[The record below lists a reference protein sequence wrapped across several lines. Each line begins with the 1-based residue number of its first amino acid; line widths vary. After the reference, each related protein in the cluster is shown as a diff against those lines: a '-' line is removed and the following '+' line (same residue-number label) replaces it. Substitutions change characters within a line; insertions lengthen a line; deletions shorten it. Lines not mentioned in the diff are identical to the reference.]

1 LYSNTSLFSSNSNSI
16 GRCCVDLNTS
26 IRKAHE
32 QKMPSKRRSAPEA
45 AASVAA
51 GTLDSVGAEASAAA
65 TAAAADSDSEDL
77 NDALSALSEA
87 QVIKPDAA
95 ELEAI
100 KTFCNIEVKLK
111 ANVLTASE
119 RVLALRAES
128 KMFKQKLEAI
138 IKGRKCLALSKADAA
153 RFDLLATQAAVETM
167 PPFLRLVPANKDATI
182 TTEVIQEALESITQ
196 QDFTEAE
203 DIKGVVL
210 KNIRRTIR
218 SFTESMKIM
227 PSLQRGMT
235 SYDVPELSSEEADT
249 MWQFWLRQQRIK
261 ESLASKKADPEAAA
275 KKEECKKRVESFF
288 IRTGLISQRIVVE
301 GHPYKL
307 VRRVSVRKPK
317 IGIGR
322 LEKML
327 DEVLQDLQITPTTF
341 RSEPLI
347 KALQIQVSSV
357 APETKTNVS
366 LSAIKETD

>member
-1 LYSNTSLFSSNSNSI
+1 MPRRRVEDHKVEEPAIHEEHKPQEHQPYS
-16 GRCCVDLNTS
+16 D
-26 IRKAHE
+26 
-32 QKMPSKRRSAPEA
+32 
-45 AASVAA
+45 
-51 GTLDSVGAEASAAA
+51 D
-65 TAAAADSDSEDL
+65 EDL
-77 NDALSALSEA
+77 KDAQSALSEA
-87 QVIKPDAA
+87 QVIKPDAN

-111 ANVLTASE
+111 ANILSASE

-153 RFDLLATQAAVETM
+153 RFDLLASQSCINSM
-167 PPFLRLVPANKDATI
+167 PPFLRLVSANKDATI
-182 TTEVIQEALESITQ
+182 TPEVIQEALESITQ
-196 QDFTEAE
+196 EDFTEE
-203 DIKGVVL
+203 DDIKSVVL
-210 KNIRRTIR
+210 KNVRRTIR
-218 SFTESMKIM
+218 SFSETMKIM
-227 PSLQRGMT
+227 SSLQRGLT
-235 SYDVPELSSEEADT
+235 SYDVPELSTEEADS

-327 DEVLQDLQITPTTF
+327 DDVIQDMKLTSTTQF
-341 RSEPLI
+341 KSEPLI

-357 APETKTNVS
+357 APETKTTVS
-366 LSAIKETD
+366 LTSIKESDD

>member
-1 LYSNTSLFSSNSNSI
+1 MPFKKRPNSNS
-16 GRCCVDLNTS
+16 
-26 IRKAHE
+26 E
-32 QKMPSKRRSAPEA
+32 QAVTEPN
-45 AASVAA
+45 
-51 GTLDSVGAEASAAA
+51 GAAA
-65 TAAAADSDSEDL
+65 TAAEAVEATQAVVAIQSAAPESDDDDL
-77 NDALSALSEA
+77 NNALSALSEA

-95 ELEAI
+95 ELDAI

-111 ANVLTASE
+111 ANILTASE

-153 RFDLLATQAAVETM
+153 RFDLMATQAAVEPM
-167 PPFLRLVPANKDATI
+167 PPFLRLVSANKDATI
-182 TTEVIQEALESITQ
+182 TTEVIQEALETITQ
-196 QDFTEAE
+196 DDFKESE
-203 DIKGVVL
+203 DIKTVVL

-227 PSLQRGMT
+227 PSLQRGLT
-235 SYDVPELSSEEADT
+235 SYDVPELSTEESDT

-327 DEVLQDLQITPTTF
+327 DDVLQDLQLTAPAAHTHF
-341 RSEPLI
+341 KSEPLI

-357 APETKTNVS
+357 APETKTTVS
-366 LSAIKETD
+366 LSSIKESDD